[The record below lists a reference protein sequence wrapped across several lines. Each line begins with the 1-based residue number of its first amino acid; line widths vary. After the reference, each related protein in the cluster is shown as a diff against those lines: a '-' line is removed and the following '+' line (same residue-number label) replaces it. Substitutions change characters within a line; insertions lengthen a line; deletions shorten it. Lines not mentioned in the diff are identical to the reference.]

1 MEPSGLLNDK
11 YYTSFI
17 PTKSAQAIQ
26 KAGSHLYC
34 CEDLTVKGK
43 LGHGYFASVFLVHHH
58 PTDRLMA
65 MKLTNEASV
74 QRREIELLSSL
85 SHENV
90 LKLYGSCV
98 IGARFACL
106 TEFINGGSLA
116 DLLSAKSV
124 DLPWSVRISLGLDI
138 AKGLHHLHSHNLIH
152 RDLSSANI
160 LIRIGLF
167 PFYTMDD
174 ELDASGLHI
183 TDPLV
188 YGLSS
193 GRSLTISGSTA
204 LLSDCPNGFNHQL
217 STVKSAHLAS
227 RPSHTGSNSNGSG
240 IQSSKNGGSIGWGR
254 YNMGDTVSRFVDT
267 EFLLYFTQNDKPSAN
282 DSFSLPIIEP
292 VWKQAAFPMP
302 AVQLNVGHLRYS
314 AVVADLG
321 LCLDLSQEH
330 ADTVS
335 LVGHPYY
342 IAPECLNRVSPYTF
356 AADVFSFGL
365 LLCELITRL
374 INDGTRIPRT
384 HEFGLDHSKLPVPA
398 TCPRWYLQT
407 ALDCCI
413 VDHTRRPSLDSII
426 SRFAE
431 HLIEIVNDRPSS
443 AYSSSGTAT
452 TSVIRSGHNVSPAS
466 FIPSMPNDAGVT
478 SMNVPY

>member
-1 MEPSGLLNDK
+1 MEPSGLINDK

-34 CEDLTVKGK
+34 CEDLVVKGK
-43 LGHGYFASVFLVHHH
+43 LGHGNA
-58 PTDRLMA
+58 
-65 MKLTNEASV
+65 
-74 QRREIELLSSL
+74 LSSSL
-85 SHENV
+85 NHENV

-116 DLLSAKSV
+116 DLLSAKSL

-160 LIRIGLF
+160 LIRIGRF
-167 PFYTMDD
+167 PYLTIDD
-174 ELDASGLHI
+174 ELDASKLHI

-188 YGLSS
+188 YGLSKGRNVTLS
-193 GRSLTISGSTA
+193 GASA
-204 LLSDCPNGFNHQL
+204 FLSDCPNGLALQSSAL
-217 STVKSAHLAS
+217 KSAHLAT
-227 RPSHTGSNSNGSG
+227 RLLPTHTGSNSNGSV
-240 IQSSKNGGSIGWGR
+240 IQSPKNGSSIGWGR
-254 YNMGDTVSRFVDT
+254 DQTGGDTVTHFLDT
-267 EFLLYFTQNDKPSAN
+267 DFLLYSTQNDKPSTN
-282 DSFSLPIIEP
+282 GSLSLPVIEP
-292 VWKQAAFPMP
+292 VWKQAAWPVP
-302 AVQLNVGHLRYS
+302 AMQLDVRHLQYS

-374 INDGTRIPRT
+374 LNDGTRIPRT
-384 HEFGLDHSKLPVPA
+384 QEFGLDHSKLPVPV

-413 VDHTRRPSLDSII
+413 VDHTRRPTLDSII

-431 HLIEIVNDRPSS
+431 QFFDMVDDRSS
-443 AYSSSGTAT
+443 PGTTAIT
-452 TSVIRSGHNVSPAS
+452 LIRSGQNLSPVSL
-466 FIPSMPNDAGVT
+466 IPTVSNDAGVAPVD
-478 SMNVPY
+478 VPY